1 MGVGNEKLII
11 YIGDL
16 IVGVY
21 EIFFIWVINEII
33 VNIFK

>member
-1 MGVGNEKLII
+1 MGVGKEKLII
-11 YIGDL
+11 DIGDL